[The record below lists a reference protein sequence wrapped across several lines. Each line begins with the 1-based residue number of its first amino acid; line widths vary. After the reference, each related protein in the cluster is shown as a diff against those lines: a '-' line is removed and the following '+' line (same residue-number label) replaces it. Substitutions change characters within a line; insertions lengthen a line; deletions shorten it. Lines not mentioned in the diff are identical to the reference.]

1 MEKREER
8 IDGKQTGNT
17 MYKRRDKETVLKGY
31 WFEFVSAE
39 ISRINH
45 KRGKEEETAIS
56 SIAPASWLAE
66 HQG

>member
-1 MEKREER
+1 
-8 IDGKQTGNT
+8 